1 MTAWQCAR
9 PPSPFGCRLRLTASD
24 RVARRSLLALVGFL
38 LWLLTA
44 PALHAQ
50 ALYEWRE
57 ADGTSVYSQWPPPA
71 GSGTVVRKLEL
82 NQLTGPL
89 RATASRVAVQSLPV
103 AHAAHR
109 AQSRADSRVAL
120 ALAAL
125 QRSEYRLRV
134 QQVPR
139 PDKRQHLV
147 DGHSR
152 LTSVYFERIQALE
165 TAVGAARAELQ
176 AAYAARDALLP

>member
-1 MTAWQCAR
+1 M
-9 PPSPFGCRLRLTASD
+9 
-24 RVARRSLLALVGFL
+24 GFL

-71 GSGTVVRKLEL
+71 GKGTVVRKLEL
-82 NQLTGPL
+82 NQLKGL
-89 RATASRVAVQSLPV
+89 QRATAARVTVQSLPA

-109 AQSRADSRVAL
+109 AQSRADNRVAL

-125 QRSEYRLRV
+125 QRAEYRLRV

-139 PDKRQHLV
+139 PDERQHLV

-152 LTSVYFERIQALE
+152 LTNVYFERIHALE

-176 AAYAARDALLP
+176 AAYDARDALLP

>member
-1 MTAWQCAR
+1 MSGSLAR
-9 PPSPFGCRLRLTASD
+9 F
-24 RVARRSLLALVGFL
+24 SLLALVGFL

-44 PALHAQ
+44 PSLHAQ

-57 ADGTSVYSQWPPPA
+57 TDGRSVYSQWPPPA
-71 GSGTVVRKLEL
+71 SKGIVVRKLEL
-82 NQLTGPL
+82 NQLKGL
-89 RATASRVAVQSLPV
+89 QRATAARVAVQSLPA

-109 AQSRADSRVAL
+109 AQSRADNRVAL

-125 QRSEYRLRV
+125 QRAEYTLRA

-139 PDKRQHLV
+139 PDERQHLV
-147 DGHSR
+147 NGHSR
-152 LTSVYFERIQALE
+152 LTNAYFERIHALE